1 VPEYLGRPVL
11 QKADPKLV
19 YAAQV
24 RAARALLGWSQG
36 ELAERAGI
44 SKQSVNRIESGN
56 MDARLSTVSALGEAF
71 RSAGVEMGEDA
82 AGVIRISVPSERL
95 GSGGE

>member
-1 VPEYLGRPVL
+1 L

-36 ELAERAGI
+36 DLAERACAVAMRRSTACRLI
-44 SKQSVNRIESGN
+44 SC
-56 MDARLSTVSALGEAF
+56 A
-71 RSAGVEMGEDA
+71 
-82 AGVIRISVPSERL
+82 
-95 GSGGE
+95 

>member
-1 VPEYLGRPVL
+1 VL
-11 QKADPKLV
+11 HKADPKLA

-36 ELAERAGI
+36 DLAERAGI

-56 MDARLSTVSALGEAF
+56 MDARLSTVSAMGEAF
-71 RSAGVEMGEDA
+71 RSAGVRTRQTMNEAKTFWRSGPA
-82 AGVIRISVPSERL
+82 PPTCRAPIR
-95 GSGGE
+95 SGGQG

>member
-1 VPEYLGRPVL
+1 ML

-36 ELAERAGI
+36 DLAERAGI

-56 MDARLSTVSALGEAF
+56 MDARMSTVSAPGEAF
-71 RSAGVEMGEDA
+71 RGAGVEMGEDHT
-82 AGVIRISVPSERL
+82 GIIRIAIASSRI

>member
-1 VPEYLGRPVL
+1 MS
-11 QKADPKLV
+11 QKADPKLI

-24 RAARALLGWSQG
+24 RAARALLNWSQG
-36 ELAERAGI
+36 DLAERAGI
-44 SKQSVNRIESGN
+44 SKQSVNRIESGSL
-56 MDARLSTVSALGEAF
+56 DARFSTVSALGEAF

-95 GSGGE
+95 ASSETPPQTRS

>member
-1 VPEYLGRPVL
+1 ML

-44 SKQSVNRIESGN
+44 SKQSVNRIEGGN
-56 MDARLSTVSALGEAF
+56 MDARMSTVSALGEAA
-71 RSAGVEMGEDA
+71 RPA
-82 AGVIRISVPSERL
+82 R
-95 GSGGE
+95 

>member
-1 VPEYLGRPVL
+1 VL

-44 SKQSVNRIESGN
+44 SKQSVNRIESRWRWSDQWSWGSPCTEKIP
-56 MDARLSTVSALGEAF
+56 AALSSRGEWK
-71 RSAGVEMGEDA
+71 
-82 AGVIRISVPSERL
+82 PS
-95 GSGGE
+95 

>member
-1 VPEYLGRPVL
+1 VL

-36 ELAERAGI
+36 DLAERAGI
-44 SKQSVNRIESGN
+44 SKQTVNRFE
-56 MDARLSTVSALGEAF
+56 
-71 RSAGVEMGEDA
+71 SAG
-82 AGVIRISVPSERL
+82 
-95 GSGGE
+95 

>member
-1 VPEYLGRPVL
+1 ML

-24 RAARALLGWSQG
+24 RGARALLGWSQG

-44 SKQSVNRIESGN
+44 SKQSVNRIEGGN
-56 MDARLSTVSALGEAF
+56 MDARFSTVSALGEAF
-71 RSAGVEMGEDA
+71 RSAGVEMGVDA
-82 AGVIRISVPSERL
+82 AGVIRIAIASSRI

>member
-1 VPEYLGRPVL
+1 M

-24 RAARALLGWSQG
+24 RASRALLGWSQG
-36 ELAERAGI
+36 DLAERAGI
-44 SKQSVNRIESGN
+44 SKQSVNRVEGGN
-56 MDARLSTVSALGEAF
+56 MDARMSTVSAMAEAF
-71 RSAGVEMGEDA
+71 RSAGVEMIEDHT
-82 AGVIRISVPSERL
+82 GVIRIAIASSCR

>member
-1 VPEYLGRPVL
+1 MA

-24 RAARALLGWSQG
+24 RAARALLNWSQG
-36 ELAERAGI
+36 DLAERAGI
-44 SKQSVNRIESGN
+44 SKQSVNRIESGGL
-56 MDARLSTVSALGEAF
+56 DTRFSTVSALGEAF

-82 AGVIRISVPSERL
+82 AGVIHLAIPSTRL
-95 GSGGE
+95 ESSETALETRL

>member
-1 VPEYLGRPVL
+1 ML

-44 SKQSVNRIESGN
+44 SKQSVNRIESSN
-56 MDARLSTVSALGEAF
+56 MDARMTTVSALGEAF
-71 RSAGVEMGEDA
+71 RSAGVEMCEDHT
-82 AGVIRISVPSERL
+82 GIIRIAIASSRI
-95 GSGGE
+95 GIGGE

>member
-1 VPEYLGRPVL
+1 
-11 QKADPKLV
+11 
-19 YAAQV
+19 
-24 RAARALLGWSQG
+24 
-36 ELAERAGI
+36 
-44 SKQSVNRIESGN
+44 VNRIESGN

-82 AGVIRISVPSERL
+82 AGVIRISIASSRI